1 MNNPETGNAP
11 NRIHPSTK
19 SAITDGLFGL
29 VEQPPGSSIKDGVVK
44 ALKAVPKSKDEV
56 IESLLSYL
64 DSIGIERDSDI
75 SNLTRITLGNQRETV
90 KTIKDRLQHPE
101 QCARRMASNIGHQL
115 MQAAIAMIERQNIP
129 VEPPS
134 HPILGTDPQPDSS
147 SNEPMQI
154 GLSIP
159 SSIVER

>member
-19 SAITDGLFGL
+19 RAITDGLFGL
-29 VEQPPGSSIKDGVVK
+29 VEQPPGSSISDGVVK
-44 ALKAVPKSKDEV
+44 ALKAVPVEFKDEV

-75 SNLTRITLGNQRETV
+75 SNLTRITRGNQRETV
-90 KTIKDRLQHPE
+90 KTIRDRLKHPE
-101 QCARRMASNIGHQL
+101 QCARRLASNIGHQL

-147 SNEPMQI
+147 SNEPSNS
-154 GLSIP
+154 GPTFVNL
-159 SSIVER
+159 

>member
-19 SAITDGLFGL
+19 RAITDGLFGL
-29 VEQPPGSSIKDGVVK
+29 VEQPPGSSISDGVVK
-44 ALKAVPKSKDEV
+44 ALNSLPKYKDEV
-56 IESLLSYL
+56 IEKLLSYL
-64 DSIGIERDSDI
+64 DSIGIERGSDI
-75 SNLTRITLGNQRETV
+75 SNLARITRGNQRETG
-90 KTIKDRLQHPE
+90 KTIRERLQHPE
-101 QCARRMASNIGHQL
+101 QCARRMASNIAHQL

-147 SNEPMQI
+147 SNEPSNS
-154 GLSIP
+154 GPTFVNL
-159 SSIVER
+159 